1 MRRLSDQLRE
11 DLLDLISV
19 RDIGAK
25 MAVPFVHQIAVAAAK
40 ACNKMTILRVV
51 ERQLSSDPVAAAS
64 DQDAAPCFQF
74 ALCLA
79 RTAST

>member
-1 MRRLSDQLRE
+1 MRE
-11 DLLDLISV
+11 DLLNLTSV

-25 MAVPFVHQIAVAAAK
+25 MAVPFVHQIAVAAAE
-40 ACNKMTILRVV
+40 AGNKMTILRIVV
-51 ERQLSSDPVAAAS
+51 RQLSSDPVTAAS
-64 DQDAAPCFQF
+64 DQNVTSCFQF

>member
-1 MRRLSDQLRE
+1 MRRLTDQLRE
-11 DLLDLISV
+11 DLLDLTGV

-51 ERQLSSDPVAAAS
+51 VRQISSDSVAAAG
-64 DQDAAPCFQF
+64 DQNVASCCHV

-79 RTAST
+79 ITAST